1 MSSLLNQL
9 RADKL
14 IAIVRNVPRQ
24 HLRPAAEALLQGGI
38 QFIEVPLR
46 PGDGDA
52 SREMLVGIEELKK
65 YFGASIHVGAG
76 TVLTCAGVDAAA
88 AVGAEYIL
96 APNMRPAVIHRAKE
110 KGLLALPGAY
120 TPTEIEEAWCEGA
133 DIVKV
138 FPADSLGISYFKA
151 LRGPL
156 PHIPLA
162 AVGGVSVEN
171 IGSFLAAGAVVCGIG
186 SNLVNEQRAVA
197 HAWDEIRTM
206 AAAYRRSVQEFTERD
221 DTDGKCTDLW

>member
-1 MSSLLNQL
+1 
-9 RADKL
+9 
-14 IAIVRNVPRQ
+14 
-24 HLRPAAEALLQGGI
+24 
-38 QFIEVPLR
+38 
-46 PGDGDA
+46 
-52 SREMLVGIEELKK
+52 MLVGIEELKK

-88 AVGAEYIL
+88 AAGAEYIL

-171 IGSFLAAGAVVCGIG
+171 VGSFLAAGAVVCGIG
-186 SNLVNEQRAVA
+186 SNLVNEQRAAA

-206 AAAYRRSVQEFTERD
+206 AAAYRRSVQEFTEKR
-221 DTDGKCTDLW
+221 